1 MVQRSTVS
9 AELDPG
15 VYRTSAGTHCICF
28 VSSKRCFNSMKVATL
43 LVSHTLVLCCCHTA
57 WLVSHSLGTE
67 HVIFPIAVPLCADSH
82 GDRKK
87 SLKLFFVLDFYSVS
101 FSHMTF
107 FPLCCD
113 PTASQRPLAE
123 LILRESL
130 KVWAG
135 KVMPFNSCHRPSVHS
150 VYDFFRLVFSIYRL
164 IFSGCNKMK
173 RCSDNSHCELLQ
185 C

>member
-1 MVQRSTVS
+1 MREAGEGLVTVAGARMVQRSTVS

-28 VSSKRCFNSMKVATL
+28 VNSKRCFNSMKVAAL
-43 LVSHTLVLCCCHTA
+43 PGL
-57 WLVSHSLGTE
+57 LVSHSLGTE
-67 HVIFPIAVPLCADSH
+67 CVIFPIPVPLCADSH

-87 SLKLFFVLDFYSVS
+87 SLKLFFGLDFYSVS

-123 LILRESL
+123 LILRECL
-130 KVWAG
+130 KV
-135 KVMPFNSCHRPSVHS
+135 
-150 VYDFFRLVFSIYRL
+150 
-164 IFSGCNKMK
+164 
-173 RCSDNSHCELLQ
+173 
-185 C
+185 